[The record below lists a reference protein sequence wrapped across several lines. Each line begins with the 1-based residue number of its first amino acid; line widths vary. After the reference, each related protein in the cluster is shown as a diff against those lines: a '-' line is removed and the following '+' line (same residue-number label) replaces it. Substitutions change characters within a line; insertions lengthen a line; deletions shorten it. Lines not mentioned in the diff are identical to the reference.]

1 MKKKAMTVLA
11 ALMITGVTTTAI
23 GDGSVDVTIDNARTK
38 VDLPA
43 SSVDSVQ
50 DLVESLGAFTDYDKK
65 SGKLNV
71 EKPEVN
77 LLVLEGIQQTR
88 NKALVFSN
96 PIKGWSDK
104 DIPRSFAVFVEVDN
118 APVSKD
124 LICKVVLVAPNG
136 KVVDSGKEL
145 TFSTKNGTSF
155 YFSEPFIST
164 KLEYYGTYKVQLQM
178 KRTKSDDFTVVG
190 ENTFVVGR

>member
-1 MKKKAMTVLA
+1 MKKKAMTVLT
-11 ALMITGVTTTAI
+11 ALMIAGVTTTAL
-23 GDGSVDVTIDNARTK
+23 GDGSVDVTLDKVRTN
-38 VDLPA
+38 VELPA
-43 SSVDSVQ
+43 SSVGSVQ
-50 DLVESLGAFTDYDKK
+50 DLVESLGGFTNFDKK
-65 SGKLNV
+65 SGKLSV

-77 LLVLEGIQQTR
+77 LLVLEGIQQT
-88 NKALVFSN
+88 KSKSLVFSN

-104 DIPRSFAVFVEVDN
+104 DIPRSFGVFVEIDN

-124 LICKVVLVAPNG
+124 LKCKVVLVAPNG
-136 KVVDSGKEL
+136 KVVDSGKEWE
-145 TFSTKNGTSF
+145 FSTKNGTSF

-178 KRTKSDDFTVVG
+178 KRTKSESYTVVG